1 MARANAVILLS
12 GGVDS
17 ATAAAIAK
25 QQGFDL
31 HALSFRYG
39 QRHERELAS
48 AQQVAAFLQAK
59 THQILSFDLRAIGG
73 SALTDDIAVPKGRS
87 EAEMGKGIPVTY
99 VPARNT
105 IFLSFALAL
114 AERIEAQDIFF
125 GANQLDY
132 SGYPDCREEYIQ
144 AFERMANLATKAGVE
159 GKSRL
164 TIHTPLLKLSKAAI
178 IKTGLALGL
187 DYALTW
193 SCYDPRSDDRACGRC
208 DSCQLRLKGFAEAG
222 RLIGPDIL
230 RRSVANAVMLPN
242 PFTPKF
248 LTQLE
253 TLRLRTRKEVLG
265 SQTGSYASP
274 RRGTSLEFADY
285 RRYAPGDDLRYL
297 DWGIYARTDRLYV
310 KVFREEVDLF
320 AYVFIDASASMGFPS
335 LASQIFARVSRRP
348 GAVLRHPGQPRSRQA
363 ALVAGWRRA
372 RSVAVFSRPAP
383 HDGLCQFRH
392 LGNSRRRPRF
402 RAGVGRLS
410 QKNAA
415 ARQSDLD
422 LGFLDARRG
431 ISERAQSAAGF

>member
-25 QQGFDL
+25 QKGFDL

-144 AFERMANLATKAGVE
+144 AFERMADLATKAGVE

-164 TIHTPLLKLSKAAI
+164 TIHTPLLKMSKAAI

-193 SCYDPRSDDRACGRC
+193 SCYDPRPDDRACGRC

-222 RLIGPDIL
+222 VIDPI
-230 RRSVANAVMLPN
+230 
-242 PFTPKF
+242 
-248 LTQLE
+248 
-253 TLRLRTRKEVLG
+253 
-265 SQTGSYASP
+265 
-274 RRGTSLEFADY
+274 
-285 RRYAPGDDLRYL
+285 RYA
-297 DWGIYARTDRLYV
+297 DR
-310 KVFREEVDLF
+310 
-320 AYVFIDASASMGFPS
+320 
-335 LASQIFARVSRRP
+335 
-348 GAVLRHPGQPRSRQA
+348 
-363 ALVAGWRRA
+363 
-372 RSVAVFSRPAP
+372 
-383 HDGLCQFRH
+383 
-392 LGNSRRRPRF
+392 
-402 RAGVGRLS
+402 
-410 QKNAA
+410 
-415 ARQSDLD
+415 
-422 LGFLDARRG
+422 
-431 ISERAQSAAGF
+431 

>member
-39 QRHERELAS
+39 QRHQRELAS
-48 AQQVAAFLQAK
+48 AQQVAAFLQAR

-222 RLIGPDIL
+222 VIDPI
-230 RRSVANAVMLPN
+230 P
-242 PFTPKF
+242 
-248 LTQLE
+248 
-253 TLRLRTRKEVLG
+253 
-265 SQTGSYASP
+265 YA
-274 RRGTSLEFADY
+274 
-285 RRYAPGDDLRYL
+285 
-297 DWGIYARTDRLYV
+297 DR
-310 KVFREEVDLF
+310 
-320 AYVFIDASASMGFPS
+320 
-335 LASQIFARVSRRP
+335 
-348 GAVLRHPGQPRSRQA
+348 
-363 ALVAGWRRA
+363 
-372 RSVAVFSRPAP
+372 
-383 HDGLCQFRH
+383 
-392 LGNSRRRPRF
+392 
-402 RAGVGRLS
+402 
-410 QKNAA
+410 
-415 ARQSDLD
+415 
-422 LGFLDARRG
+422 
-431 ISERAQSAAGF
+431 